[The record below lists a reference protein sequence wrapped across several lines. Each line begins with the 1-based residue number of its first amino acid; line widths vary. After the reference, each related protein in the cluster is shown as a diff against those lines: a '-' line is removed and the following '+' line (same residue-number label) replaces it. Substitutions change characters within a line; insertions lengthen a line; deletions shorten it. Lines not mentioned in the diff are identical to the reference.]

1 MTRAERRRLEKA
13 GARKEPVYTLTQT
26 QINEIRKQAVLERK
40 EELKA
45 SISRE
50 IDERIQKEW
59 AAREAALTGET
70 DEEQI
75 LKVLCLLL
83 EVPAKV
89 LCEKFRWKPIED
101 ENDRRSRLLQFSEAV
116 VKEVNR
122 TFENDNADIRAI
134 GEEVY
139 EKYGV
144 RFEVR

>member
-1 MTRAERRRLEKA
+1 MARAPDPR
-13 GARKEPVYTLTQT
+13 
-26 QINEIRKQAVLERK
+26 
-40 EELKA
+40 
-45 SISRE
+45 
-50 IDERIQKEW
+50 IDEAKAMYLKGVKLVEIAQ
-59 AAREAALTGET
+59 T

-83 EVPAKV
+83 AVPAKV

-116 VKEVNR
+116 VKEVNQ
-122 TFENDNADIRAI
+122 TFANDNVDIRAI

>member
-1 MTRAERRRLEKA
+1 MELAVSLLSTLGINSIVLFFIKRYFDRRDSRERKD
-13 GARKEPVYTLTQT
+13 
-26 QINEIRKQAVLERK
+26 LERK

-83 EVPAKV
+83 AVPAKV

-101 ENDRRSRLLQFSEAV
+101 ENDRKSRLLQFSEAV

-122 TFENDNADIRAI
+122 TFENDNVDIRAI

>member
-59 AAREAALTGET
+59 AAREAALIGET

-75 LKVLCLLL
+75 LKVRCQ
-83 EVPAKV
+83 P
-89 LCEKFRWKPIED
+89 
-101 ENDRRSRLLQFSEAV
+101 RSSVKNSVGNRLRMRMTGGHGFYSFL
-116 VKEVNR
+116 R
-122 TFENDNADIRAI
+122 PW
-134 GEEVY
+134 
-139 EKYGV
+139 
-144 RFEVR
+144 

>member
-1 MTRAERRRLEKA
+1 MEGRELAYYEMVDLE
-13 GARKEPVYTLTQT
+13 
-26 QINEIRKQAVLERK
+26 QADLERK

-59 AAREAALTGET
+59 AAHEAALTGET

-83 EVPAKV
+83 AVPAKV

-101 ENDRRSRLLQFSEAV
+101 ENDQ
-116 VKEVNR
+116 
-122 TFENDNADIRAI
+122 IGRASCR
-134 GEEVY
+134 ERV
-139 EKYGV
+139 
-144 RFEVR
+144 

>member
-1 MTRAERRRLEKA
+1 VK
-13 GARKEPVYTLTQT
+13 
-26 QINEIRKQAVLERK
+26 
-40 EELKA
+40 
-45 SISRE
+45 
-50 IDERIQKEW
+50 
-59 AAREAALTGET
+59 
-70 DEEQI
+70 
-75 LKVLCLLL
+75 
-83 EVPAKV
+83 
-89 LCEKFRWKPIED
+89 KFRWKPIED

>member
-50 IDERIQKEW
+50 IDERIQK
-59 AAREAALTGET
+59 
-70 DEEQI
+70 
-75 LKVLCLLL
+75 VLCLLL
-83 EVPAKV
+83 AVPAKV

-116 VKEVNR
+116 VKEVNQ
-122 TFENDNADIRAI
+122 TFANDNVDIRAI

>member
-26 QINEIRKQAVLERK
+26 QINEIEEAGGSCERK

-83 EVPAKV
+83 AVPAKSSSV
-89 LCEKFRWKPIED
+89 K
-101 ENDRRSRLLQFSEAV
+101 NSVGNRL
-116 VKEVNR
+116 R
-122 TFENDNADIRAI
+122 TRMTGNHGF
-134 GEEVY
+134 Y
-139 EKYGV
+139 SFPKLW
-144 RFEVR
+144 